1 MRSRQLEQALT
12 EFAEE
17 AALRL
22 QADLDAGAEVPF
34 ELASRS
40 SRGRGTP
47 LYCYRPLTEVFLR
60 ERWGALRGLESRVR
74 AAGALAGFEGLDR
87 YLLAR
92 EALPEGGGRAELS
105 RRARRRSS
113 ERVDAAL
120 RALLGDIFAEQSDFS
135 LREERLRAALERLDC
150 SAHASA
156 TEVTLLGTLHGLT
169 IASSELALAAGLTI
183 ARADALLDVPDDVL
197 MGGTPAPSPP
207 AASPLS
213 PSPSFPPGDG
223 EQEEMGHLLV
233 VFTTEDTDVLAAIAR
248 GREVLG
254 ELLRALRLFGDG
266 RIALG
271 RLAWARVG
279 TGAWGAHALGG
290 GGRPHGMLVVGAEQ
304 EDELRAFCNLVSR
317 RTPRESELAWALARF
332 EMGCE
337 RATELEGLSDHLLA
351 LRALL
356 EPEDG
361 PPARGLAET
370 GMLARGERL
379 PASVAG
385 RLAELCAAPAERPE
399 LNRRVLRALAL
410 ERAAIAGTAVQ
421 DARST
426 ALVREIAGHLRALL
440 RDVLCGH
447 LRPDLAALADELLAA
462 PESTAGQQTPLP
474 IGTPPDE
481 VTEARAGEAC
491 GARAGGGAIGAR
503 AGEATGARSG
513 EEGFGDT
520 IEAGE
525 ILDVPV

>member
-60 ERWGALRGLESRVR
+60 ERWGALRGLESCVR

-120 RALLGDIFAEQSDFS
+120 RALLGDVFAEQSDFS
-135 LREERLRAALERLDC
+135 LREERLGAALERLDC

-156 TEVTLLGTLHGLT
+156 TEVTLLSTLHGLT

-183 ARADALLDVPDDVL
+183 ARADALLDVPDGVL
-197 MGGTPAPSPP
+197 VGGTPAPAPGPPGTSTLPPSSPP
-207 AASPLS
+207 R
-213 PSPSFPPGDG
+213 GG

-361 PPARGLAET
+361 APARAVL
-370 GMLARGERL
+370 
-379 PASVAG
+379 AG
-385 RLAELCAAPAERPE
+385 RLAALCAAPAERPE

-426 ALVREIAGHLRALL
+426 ALAREIAGHLRALL

-447 LRPDLAALADELLAA
+447 LRPDLTALADELLAA
-462 PESTAGQQTPLP
+462 PESAGGQQATLP
-474 IGTPPDE
+474 
-481 VTEARAGEAC
+481 V
-491 GARAGGGAIGAR
+491 GAPS
-503 AGEATGARSG
+503 GEATGARSGEATGAQTGEAIAAHPGEATVGARSG

-525 ILDVPV
+525 ILNVPV